1 MDSACVVWFHVPF
14 RALPRWDFASLGC
27 ASELHGFRVEWSG
40 IASYGAQWSGVESGS
55 GVSGVEWR
63 EVERNGAICVEM
75 ELAWSG
81 LDWNGAEWSAGTW
94 TGAYM
99 GHV

>member
-1 MDSACVVWFHVPF
+1 M
-14 RALPRWDFASLGC
+14 
-27 ASELHGFRVEWSG
+27 
-40 IASYGAQWSGVESGS
+40 
-55 GVSGVEWR
+55 SGVEWR